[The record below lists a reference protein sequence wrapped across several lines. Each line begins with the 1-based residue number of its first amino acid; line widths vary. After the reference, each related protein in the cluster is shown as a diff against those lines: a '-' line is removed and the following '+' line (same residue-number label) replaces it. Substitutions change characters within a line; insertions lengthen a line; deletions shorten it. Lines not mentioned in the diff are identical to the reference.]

1 MSTAVMSSD
10 RSAAR
15 VVDALTA
22 EGLLTPESAAQARA
36 VVADALGTGEMEAQP
51 GPAMPKLVEV
61 VAYLGAALV
70 LAAGFLFV
78 VRTWDDLGD
87 VGQVSFLAAVAL
99 VLALAGAVTV
109 PPRAGS
115 ARAADVR
122 RRLSGT
128 LLAGS
133 SLAAGFAVGVAIEVF
148 TDDAFHD
155 VYWPGVAGGFVVAV
169 GAAVAYRFSSTAV
182 GLVAMIGGALD
193 VGLEIGS
200 SLATTPSLEP
210 LGVGVAAF
218 SIGAAWVLLTELG
231 LFDQVVVARAL
242 GVAATIFGA
251 QVTSFTDHWSWCGY
265 LLSVV
270 IAVVGAWLYL
280 TRLAW
285 PYLAGAVIAV
295 TLVVPEA
302 VTDWTGNSL
311 GVVGGVLVAGITL
324 LLASFAGYRLRKEA
338 AD

>member
-1 MSTAVMSSD
+1 M
-10 RSAAR
+10 
-15 VVDALTA
+15 VDALTA
-22 EGLLTPESAAQARA
+22 EGLLTPESAVQARA
-36 VVADALGTGEMEAQP
+36 VVADALEGQDVEAQP

-87 VGQVSFLAAVAL
+87 VGQVSFLSAVAL
-99 VLALAGAVTV
+99 VLAVAGAFTV
-109 PPRAGS
+109 PPRVRETGGGT
-115 ARAADVR
+115 DVR

-128 LLAGS
+128 LLTGS
-133 SLAAGFAVGVAIEVF
+133 ALAAGFAVGVAIAVF
-148 TDDAFHD
+148 TDAAFHD
-155 VYWPGVAGGFVVAV
+155 VYWPGVVGGLVVI
-169 GAAVAYRFSSTAV
+169 AVAALGYRGSPTAV

-231 LFDQVVVARAL
+231 VFDQVVVARAL

-251 QVTSFTDHWSWCGY
+251 QVTSFTDHWSWWGY

-270 IAVVGAWLYL
+270 IAVVGVWLYL

-338 AD
+338 TD